1 MEELKNKEG
10 INEESEE
17 EKYLSDY
24 EEENDILCQTNYY
37 DNINNIKK
45 VVVIKK
51 FNVYFYLNFNKSKQY
66 VIPVYT
72 ENFNIYETRIY
83 DLIKYI
89 VKKINN
95 SNIIIK
101 DNNIDYSVSIK
112 DTEEEDNIDFYINNY
127 KIKPFEFWTKNDCID
142 FSPNSLIKSIN
153 EENISFFAKNPLNIM
168 LIEKF

>member
-95 SNIIIK
+95 SNISLGTTIR
-101 DNNIDYSVSIK
+101 
-112 DTEEEDNIDFYINNY
+112 INLMEILISHGGYDHCVDLRNY
-127 KIKPFEFWTKNDCID
+127 KIMVSANQMRRTTLQCLGALCGVRPRSEY
-142 FSPNSLIKSIN
+142 
-153 EENISFFAKNPLNIM
+153 
-168 LIEKF
+168 